1 MKYVDEFNEE
11 GEEEGET
18 IIRERAS
25 GCVRGRA
32 ARGHP
37 SGPRELRIKM
47 PDSRLPTTAQTAQS
61 RRKITRMDTA
71 DKYFRNKVVLVTGA
85 SSGIGE
91 ELARQL
97 GQAGAKLTLAARRR
111 ELLENLAQRIA
122 QAQGPK
128 PLVVECDVTWDADL
142 ERAVADTL
150 KQWGKLDVVI
160 ANAGFGVVGP
170 LKKLSV
176 HDYRRQFETNVF
188 GVLRTIYAALPEIEK
203 TKGNIVIIGS
213 VSGWTAS
220 PGASPYSMS
229 KFALR
234 SLANSIAPE
243 LRLAGV
249 KVTLISPGFVVSDIR
264 RVDNQ
269 GKLHTGAKDPIPA
282 WLVMSTE
289 KAVHQILHAV
299 ARGKREAIITG
310 HGKILVALERFMPWV
325 LRAAGRR
332 MAAGRGGYRSEAR
345 GN

>member
-1 MKYVDEFNEE
+1 MLSSKY
-11 GEEEGET
+11 
-18 IIRERAS
+18 AS
-25 GCVRGRA
+25 SQ
-32 ARGHP
+32 H
-37 SGPRELRIKM
+37 
-47 PDSRLPTTAQTAQS
+47 
-61 RRKITRMDTA
+61 RRNITRMDKA
-71 DKYFRNKVVLVTGA
+71 QKYFRNKVALITGA

-97 GQAGAKLTLAARRR
+97 GQAGARLTLVARRR
-111 ELLENLAQRIA
+111 ELLENLGQRIA
-122 QAQGPK
+122 HAHSPK
-128 PLVVECDVTWDADL
+128 PLVMECDVTRHGDL
-142 ERAVADTL
+142 ESAVAETV
-150 KQWGKLDVVI
+150 KQWGKLDVVV
-160 ANAGFGVVGP
+160 ANAGFGVVGQ
-170 LKKLSV
+170 LKKLSM

-188 GVLRTIYAALPEIEK
+188 GVLRTIYATLSEIEK
-203 TKGNIVIIGS
+203 TSGHIVIIGS

-234 SLANSIAPE
+234 SLANSITPE

-249 KVTLISPGFVVSDIR
+249 RVTLISPGYVASDIR

-289 KAVHQILHAV
+289 KAVRQILRAV

-310 HGKILVALERFMPWV
+310 HGKVLVALERFTPWV